1 MCAKGRKVN
10 HMKSTS
16 VLFKV
21 FMACFVCYAV
31 YTLVTLGI
39 AIMNKETAIRELQE
53 QIEMQKIENDEL
65 KDMVENGVSQ
75 DYIEKIAR
83 EKLGL
88 AYPNERI
95 FVDSEG

>member
-1 MCAKGRKVN
+1 
-10 HMKSTS
+10 MKSTS
-16 VLFKV
+16 LLFRV
-21 FMACFVCYAV
+21 FLACFVCYAA

-39 AIMNKETAIRELQE
+39 AITKKENEILELQE
-53 QIEMQKIENDEL
+53 QIEMQKIENEEL
-65 KDMVENGVSQ
+65 TDMVENGVSQ

-95 FVDSEG
+95 FVDSEN